1 MKYKI
6 MVLDIDGTLTN
17 SKKAIT
23 QNTLDALFD
32 YQQRGGKIALASG
45 RPTKGVEPYAKQL
58 RLDEFGG
65 YMLSFNGGMVTD
77 CKSGEIIYSK
87 TFPLEYIPQ
96 ICDEVYK
103 TNVGINTYEGG
114 TLIAGNCVNEYTEFE
129 AKIIGLDIKKV
140 DNFAQYVNFNINK
153 CLLSGEPDEV
163 VPLLEK
169 LKQRLDGKLGIF
181 RSEPF
186 FIEVVPNGIDKAASI
201 DALLK
206 SCGIKTEEC
215 IACGDG
221 FNDISMIKYAG
232 LGVAMSNA
240 CDEAKAAADFIT
252 LSNDEDG
259 VANVVKEFTF

>member
-1 MKYKI
+1 MKYKM

-17 SKKAIT
+17 SKKEIT
-23 QNTLDALFD
+23 EKTFDALID
-32 YQQRGGKIALASG
+32 YQKRGGKIALASG
-45 RPTKGVEPYAKQL
+45 RPTKGVEPYAKHL
-58 RLDEFGG
+58 MLDKFGG

-77 CKSGEIIYSK
+77 CADRETVYSK

-103 TNVGINTYEGG
+103 TNVGINTYQGG

-140 DNFAQYVNFNINK
+140 DDFARYVNFDINK
-153 CLLSGEPDEV
+153 CLLSGDPEEV

-169 LKQRLDGKLGIF
+169 LKQRLDGVLGIF

-186 FIEVVPNGIDKAASI
+186 FIEVVPKGIDKAASI

-206 SCGIKTEEC
+206 SVGMKTEEC

-240 CDEAKAAADFIT
+240 CDEAKAAADLIT

-259 VANVVKEFTF
+259 VANVVKEYTF

>member
-17 SKKAIT
+17 SKKDIT
-23 QNTLDALFD
+23 QKTSDALID
-32 YQQRGGKIALASG
+32 YQKRGGKIALASG
-45 RPTKGVEPYAKQL
+45 RPAKGVEPYAK
-58 RLDEFGG
+58 RLMLDKFGG
-65 YMLSFNGGMVTD
+65 YMLSFNGGMVSD
-77 CKSGEIIYSK
+77 CGSGETIYSK
-87 TFPLEYIPQ
+87 TFPLEYLPQ

-103 TNVGINTYEGG
+103 TNVGINTYQGG

-129 AKIIGLDIKKV
+129 ARIIGLDIKKV
-140 DNFAQYVNFNINK
+140 DNFAQYVNFDVNK
-153 CLLSGEPDEV
+153 CLLSGAPEEV

-169 LKQRLDGKLGIF
+169 LKQRLDGVLGIF

-186 FIEVVPNGIDKAASI
+186 FIEVVPKGIDKAASI

-206 SCGIKTEEC
+206 SLGIKTEEC

-232 LGVAMSNA
+232 LGVAMNNA

-252 LSNDEDG
+252 LSNDQDG